1 MEKFWNSGQKDIIS
15 GLDILGARRYDQ
27 SLERLWVS
35 GITTISIRA
44 RYLTLL
50 PWVLTEFYQ
59 RELDKV
65 IGDIAEF
72 DEDKFKSVLQRLEFI
87 VFVSSKAGYEWG
99 ETGDTY
105 GVLGSNSFMEKYTE
119 LFNSGIV
126 SLNFNKGGDS
136 FGTYAMPCRQFGI
149 LGSSMPGNNLIT
161 PLTPRG
167 QKISDIRVHNT
178 KDCPLTVA
186 IFNGGEVLKDDI
198 LEFGSHFSINGLLGD
213 DGREEKEILQEFI
226 STPYAEQTKDH
237 YVRFNS
243 TIRWVLSNLKE
254 DKGKSSADII
264 QQNYSHFV
272 YELPRDPPEVEN
284 AWFEY
289 ELKRKIHFSLELL
302 LSSLKDTIDEY
313 GGASL
318 TDVLNDWSDITDI
331 AESLQNQWASSITYN
346 DTISNFS
353 NNVSNEL
360 FDSSFIYNRS
370 HQLSPSN
377 RSLFA
382 LMIIVVAYNQVSRLR
397 QAGEIKLHDEY
408 HLNQTFRILKE
419 NWDSS
424 IRDCLGEIINRVV
437 IEPHLNTSW
446 RKIGQGQKCSARFF
460 PDGDLLRPTDKS
472 VSPWFSQDRL
482 RNVIQILSDL
492 GFCYKNKQG
501 KFLITE
507 NGKNFL
513 DYLSD

>member
-1 MEKFWNSGQKDIIS
+1 LK
-15 GLDILGARRYDQ
+15 
-27 SLERLWVS
+27 
-35 GITTISIRA
+35 
-44 RYLTLL
+44 
-50 PWVLTEFYQ
+50 
-59 RELDKV
+59 
-65 IGDIAEF
+65 
-72 DEDKFKSVLQRLEFI
+72 EDV
-87 VFVSSKAGYEWG
+87 V
-99 ETGDTY
+99 
-105 GVLGSNSFMEKYTE
+105 
-119 LFNSGIV
+119 
-126 SLNFNKGGDS
+126 
-136 FGTYAMPCRQFGI
+136 
-149 LGSSMPGNNLIT
+149 
-161 PLTPRG
+161 
-167 QKISDIRVHNT
+167 
-178 KDCPLTVA
+178 
-186 IFNGGEVLKDDI
+186 
-198 LEFGSHFSINGLLGD
+198 EFGKHFSINGLLGD
-213 DGREEKEILQEFI
+213 SGKEERDILQEFM
-226 STPYAEQTKDH
+226 STPYSNQTED
-237 YVRFNS
+237 YYRRFNS
-243 TIRWVLSNLKE
+243 TIRWVLSKLNE
-254 DKGKSSADII
+254 DQGKSSADII
-264 QQNYSHFV
+264 QLNYSHFV
-272 YELPRDPPEVEN
+272 NELPRDHPEVEN

-318 TDVLNDWSDITDI
+318 TDVLNDWSDIIDI

-353 NNVSNEL
+353 NNISNEL
-360 FDSSFIYNRS
+360 FDSSFSYSRS

-397 QAGEIKLHDEY
+397 KSGEIKLQDEY
-408 HLNQTFRILKE
+408 HLDQTFRILKK

-472 VSPWFSQDRL
+472 VSAGFSQDRL
-482 RNVIQILSDL
+482 KNVVQILSDL
-492 GFCYKNKQG
+492 GFCNKNQG

-513 DYLSD
+513 DYLSN